1 MSDSDSWCSPPQ
13 IADPVAEFFDGD
25 VDVDPCSNN
34 RSLIRAILAMQRG
47 GLVLPWR
54 LAGAKAKGTVYEN
67 DPYSKAGIW
76 TDKMLREVACENVTE
91 IIRLSMMAT
100 SSVWWQ
106 RMCVEPKRR
115 PRVLGLRRIAFLNPF
130 GDADGKRLE
139 VCRFEP
145 ALTYIGP
152 RVKRFDK
159 VFAHLTRWSTWGR

>member
-1 MSDSDSWCSPPQ
+1 MADTDSWCSPPE
-13 IADPVAEFFDGD
+13 IADPVEEFFDGP
-25 VDVDPCSNN
+25 VDVDPCSND
-34 RSLIRAILAMQRG
+34 RS
-47 GLVLPWR
+47 LVLPWR
-54 LAGAKAKGTVYEN
+54 LPRTQAKGTVYEN

-76 TDKMLREVACENVTE
+76 TDKMLRELACDNVTE
-91 IIRLSMMAT
+91 IIRLSIMAT

-106 RMCVEPKRR
+106 RMCLEPKRR
-115 PRVLGLRRIAFLNPF
+115 PRVLGLRRISFLDPF
-130 GDADGKRLE
+130 AEAAGKRRE